1 MTGYEGNQYSYKSSC
16 LPEVRDAGN
25 LLSTLKPL
33 LMLGISQ
40 DQRKLEFI
48 RLQSGSTGKGNNTPK
63 LDLKVVQSFC
73 NILENFCFSQAGIQD
88 SPQDYSLYVAFYE
101 RELNLDSKN
110 LSYISVLTCI
120 SFDCNF
126 SPMHPNVTS
135 LFLRVL
141 DGSPF
146 SWISS
151 ATTTIQV
158 TWKCNISRAASH
170 Y

>member
-1 MTGYEGNQYSYKSSC
+1 MTGYERNQYSLKNIC
-16 LPEVRDAGN
+16 LPGVRDAGN

-73 NILENFCFSQAGIQD
+73 NPLQNFCFSQAGIQD
-88 SPQDYSLYVAFYE
+88 SPQDSSLIAIFHKT
-101 RELNLDSKN
+101 ELNLDRKK
-110 LSYISVLTCI
+110 LSYISLLTCI
-120 SFDCNF
+120 SSDCNF
-126 SPMHPNVTS
+126 SFMHPNVTS
-135 LFLRVL
+135 LLVRVSY
-141 DGSPF
+141 GSPF

-151 ATTTIQV
+151 ATITIHV
-158 TWKCNISRAASH
+158 TWENISREVLH